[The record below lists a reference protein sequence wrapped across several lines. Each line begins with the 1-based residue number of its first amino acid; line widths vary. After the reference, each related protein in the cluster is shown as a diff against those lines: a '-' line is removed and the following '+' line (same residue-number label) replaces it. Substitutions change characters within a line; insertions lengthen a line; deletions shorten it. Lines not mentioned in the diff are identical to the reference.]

1 MNGCGQGFGMSD
13 AVNDPRFWR
22 DRAEQTRVRAEGFR
36 VSEIDKQ
43 RLLKIASEYDHIA
56 DRAEQWRTASEAEQR
71 K

>member
-1 MNGCGQGFGMSD
+1 MSD

>member
-1 MNGCGQGFGMSD
+1 MTD
-13 AVNDPRFWR
+13 AVKDPRFWR
-22 DRAEQTRVRAEGFR
+22 DRAEETRVRAEGFR

-56 DRAEQWRTASEAEQR
+56 DRAEQWRTEIEGR